1 MRNKEFLD
9 INRDFE
15 TATLSDP
22 LTYEVEALDV
32 KKEWAEKYPLELL
45 EPALKIAQAHRTIKE
60 IEAKISE
67 AKEEILN
74 YMQAN
79 NIKKMKTIDGSVTF
93 TFVEEKE
100 VKRFDVKQAIEDCPA
115 LEQYYKVSKTKS
127 YLKIN

>member
-1 MRNKEFLD
+1 MDYLD
-9 INRDFE
+9 INRNFE

-22 LTYEVEALDV
+22 LTYEVEPLDV

-45 EPALKIAQAHRTIKE
+45 EPALKIAQAHKTIKE

-93 TFVEEKE
+93 TLIDEKE
-100 VKRFDVKQAIEDCPA
+100 VKRFDVKKALEDCPA
-115 LEQYYKVSKTKS
+115 LEQYYTSKTTKP

>member
-1 MRNKEFLD
+1 MDYLD
-9 INRDFE
+9 INRNFE

-22 LTYEVEALDV
+22 LTYEVEPLDV

-45 EPALKIAQAHRTIKE
+45 EPALKIAQAHKTIKE

-74 YMQAN
+74 YMQAKK
-79 NIKKMKTIDGSVTF
+79 IKKMKTIDGSVTF
-93 TFVEEKE
+93 TLIDEKE
-100 VKRFDVKQAIEDCPA
+100 VKRFDVKKALEECPA
-115 LEQYYKVSKTKS
+115 LEQYYTSKTTKP

>member
-1 MRNKEFLD
+1 MDYLD
-9 INRDFE
+9 INKDFE

-22 LTYEVEALDV
+22 LLYKVEPLDV

-45 EPALKIAQAHRTIKE
+45 EPALKIAQAHKTIKE
-60 IEAKISE
+60 IEAKMSE

-93 TFVEEKE
+93 TFIEEKE
-100 VKRFDVKQAIEDCPA
+100 VKRFDVKKAIEECPA
-115 LEQYYKVSKTKS
+115 LEQYYTSKTTKP

>member
-1 MRNKEFLD
+1 MDYLD
-9 INRDFE
+9 INRNFE

-22 LTYEVEALDV
+22 LTYEVEPLDV

-45 EPALKIAQAHRTIKE
+45 EPALKIAQAHKTIKE

-93 TFVEEKE
+93 TLIDEKE
-100 VKRFDVKQAIEDCPA
+100 VKRFDVKKALEECPA
-115 LEQYYKVSKTKS
+115 LEQYYTSKTTKP

>member
-1 MRNKEFLD
+1 MDYLD
-9 INRDFE
+9 INKDFE

-22 LTYEVEALDV
+22 LTYKVEPLDV

-45 EPALKIAQAHRTIKE
+45 EPALKIAQAHKTIKE
-60 IEAKISE
+60 IEAKRSE

-93 TFVEEKE
+93 TFIEEKE
-100 VKRFDVKQAIEDCPA
+100 VKRFDVKKAIEECPA
-115 LEQYYKVSKTKS
+115 LEQYYTSKTTKP

>member
-1 MRNKEFLD
+1 MDYLD
-9 INRDFE
+9 INRNFE

-22 LTYEVEALDV
+22 LTYEVEPLDV

-45 EPALKIAQAHRTIKE
+45 EPALKIAQAHKTIKE

-74 YMQAN
+74 YMQAKK
-79 NIKKMKTIDGSVTF
+79 IKKMKTIDGSVTF
-93 TFVEEKE
+93 TLIDEKE
-100 VKRFDVKQAIEDCPA
+100 VKRFDVKKALEDCPA
-115 LEQYYKVSKTKS
+115 LEQYYTSKTTKP

>member
-1 MRNKEFLD
+1 MDYLD
-9 INRDFE
+9 INKDFE

-22 LTYEVEALDV
+22 LTYKVEPLDV

-45 EPALKIAQAHRTIKE
+45 EPALKIAQAHKTIKE
-60 IEAKISE
+60 IEAKMSE

-93 TFVEEKE
+93 TFIEEKE
-100 VKRFDVKQAIEDCPA
+100 VKRFDVKKAIEECPA
-115 LEQYYKVSKTKS
+115 LEQYYTSKTTKP